1 MVMKKFLNSRTEKI
15 SASISLVWLVI
26 IFASTMTGR
35 YKDTQGF
42 FIFGLTPLIIGWG
55 IYYIWYEDVKRKKI
69 DFFKFF
75 KTKNKINTNIKWKQ
89 SRWVEVATIFGA
101 VIFTRAF
108 GVMGLAA
115 TFVGYVAY
123 KFFDKKK
130 YKKPISISI
139 GTFCGL
145 LSYIIFASI
154 ILS

>member
-1 MVMKKFLNSRTEKI
+1 MKKFLNSRTEKI